1 MDQIVKSLFNVSHK
15 AMLGVINECFGK
27 NYIPEEVSIERLDP
41 NFIKENLDFEVI
53 EADIILKINDVKY
66 HIEFQTVNDKKMEI
80 RLFEYGFYIAKEDAA
95 VADDGM
101 MTIRIPN
108 QAVIFIEEDKSIRD
122 QRMRIIFPNGEEMI
136 YDVETMRFWE
146 YSIEDIKEKK
156 MYNLLPLTIFKHRKT
171 LQKLTNKKPKLE
183 SEKQSLLED
192 INRISKEVKQLI
204 AYHELEGEDVH
215 KIALAMTNLT
225 EYLNATYIKDDNFGK
240 EVINVTKTLYD
251 PLVKEE
257 GIKEG
262 IKEGIYK
269 VAKALLDILDDE
281 TIAVKTGLSKEEVQ
295 QLRIEN
301 KVN

>member
-1 MDQIVKSLFNVSHK
+1 MDNGPNKVFDKIGVEATGDPFNSIVRLELKQLQKPLNPMIN
-15 AMLGVINECFGK
+15 AGAIATTNLILGANKQEKINRIMTFARLASG
-27 NYIPEEVSIERLDP
+27 NGSIE
-41 NFIKENLDFEVI
+41 I
-53 EADIILKINDVKY
+53 
-66 HIEFQTVNDKKMEI
+66 
-80 RLFEYGFYIAKEDAA
+80 
-95 VADDGM
+95 
-101 MTIRIPN
+101 N

-122 QRMRIIFPNGEEMI
+122 QRMRIIFLNGEEMI
-136 YDVETMRFWE
+136 YDVETMRFW
-146 YSIEDIKEKK
+146 D
-156 MYNLLPLTIFKHRKT
+156 
-171 LQKLTNKKPKLE
+171 KKPKLE

-240 EVINVTKTLYD
+240 QVINVTKTLYD
-251 PLVKEE
+251 PLVKE
-257 GIKEG
+257 EG

-281 TIAVKTGLSKEEVQ
+281 TIAVKTGLSKEQVQ

-301 KVN
+301 KLN